1 MKVAKFRRYLG
12 LIIRLFFNN
21 KKKFQNRK
29 KGSQCISDDIGLP
42 CGLLLLYD
50 KGQIPHVTID
60 RTKQSPKT
68 RLAMLAEAVVML
80 EEESALT
87 SAEAAAILANISS
100 GRVLR
105 ISNTSALFL
114 QKQEM
119 FLTS

>member
-1 MKVAKFRRYLG
+1 M
-12 LIIRLFFNN
+12 
-21 KKKFQNRK
+21 
-29 KGSQCISDDIGLP
+29 P
-42 CGLLLLYD
+42 
-50 KGQIPHVTID
+50 
-60 RTKQSPKT
+60 
-68 RLAMLAEAVVML
+68 

-119 FLTS
+119 FLKQINFVETLAPAQHYIIDDYIYIQKEVRKTRDVDPGARYLCINGV